1 MKHNIF
7 KTQLK
12 IILSVVGFTFSFP
25 MHQKSLSC
33 GLLVTW
39 TKSFKTSGV
48 EKEDVVQLLREAIE
62 RRGDN
67 HVEVVAILNDTTG
80 TNIKANYH
88 TLIHYGFSKTMGE
101 ILMKVDIRILSKI
114 QTES

>member
-12 IILSVVGFTFSFP
+12 IILSNVGFTFSFP

-80 TNIKANYH
+80 TITSYN
-88 TLIHYGFSKTMGE
+88 
-101 ILMKVDIRILSKI
+101 
-114 QTES
+114 